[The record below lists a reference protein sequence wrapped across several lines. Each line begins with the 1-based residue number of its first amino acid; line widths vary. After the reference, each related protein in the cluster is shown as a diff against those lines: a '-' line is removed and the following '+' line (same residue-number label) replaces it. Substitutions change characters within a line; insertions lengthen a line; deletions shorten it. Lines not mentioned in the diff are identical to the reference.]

1 MLSAFLRIRLA
12 IRTVAPSLQNTGK
25 IASSNNKAQGNT
37 LVAEHANTVTEAPGR
52 ETVRGFLLSRHWRDK
67 RERFKSGP
75 EPGNGCI
82 DLGFW
87 AATADL
93 PLYLSVPAQQ
103 AICFVERSY
112 QPEPQERELL
122 EPAERKPLEL
132 TVMDGGA
139 ADGIYFPTQRQLN
152 DARAMMPALCES
164 DVKPTDRYLME
175 RFINAGFSATGQVIK
190 RQGYLEMVHP
200 QLKPDHYIPNLN
212 AISLDI
218 ETRAATSEIYSI
230 AACGAETAIVFM
242 VAPDRIDQD
251 SPGNSNDSTRGPDT
265 PHPQKRKLKLEHKGT
280 EIEYDLVYLDS
291 ETTVLEAF
299 FSWIRE
305 SDPDV
310 LIGWNVV
317 NFDLAVLHRRA
328 EQLGVRFDLARGREQ
343 ATVLQP
349 TRNASGNTTGQRVA
363 RIPGRAVLDGVD
375 LLRAGFWAFESF
387 SLDNVSSELLGTRKL
402 ITGDIDKVAEINRL
416 YRDDKPSL
424 ADYNLLD
431 CVLVQ
436 DIFEHADLLAF
447 AHQRAAITGLAIDRM
462 GGAVAAFDHLY
473 LPRLHR
479 QGYVARDI
487 VGRNAGGA
495 SPGGYVMDSVP
506 GLYENV
512 LVLDFKSLYPSII
525 RTFLIDPLGLSV
537 ALASTTETAAA
548 GDPQPANEP
557 GKPLGDQTS
566 EAPVEGFENALFS
579 RNQHILPGLIE
590 NLWERRDEAKRD
602 NNRALSQAIKI
613 IMNSFYGVLGS
624 SGCRFHNQQLA
635 SSITRRGHEIITR
648 SRDFIEEKGY
658 RVIYGDTDSL
668 FVLLGEGI
676 DPANAKATGKDL
688 METLNTWW
696 SETLMDEHQL
706 ESALEVEFETHYIK
720 FLMPTVRGM
729 ATGSKKRYA
738 GMVASPGR
746 PDGQQPGESGDEESG
761 DELTLVFKGLE
772 AVRTDWTPLARNF
785 QRELYRRIFQKE
797 PFEEFVRDT
806 AKALLD
812 GECDDQLVYRK
823 RLRRRLADYQR
834 NVPPHVQAARKQAK
848 TGSWVSYIITKQGP
862 EPLDALSTPPDY
874 EHYLERQL
882 APAADGILYFL
893 DTSFKAINDGQMR
906 MF

>member
-1 MLSAFLRIRLA
+1 MPLHVSI
-12 IRTVAPSLQNTGK
+12 
-25 IASSNNKAQGNT
+25 
-37 LVAEHANTVTEAPGR
+37 PG
-52 ETVRGFLLSRHWRDK
+52 
-67 RERFKSGP
+67 
-75 EPGNGCI
+75 
-82 DLGFW
+82 
-87 AATADL
+87 
-93 PLYLSVPAQQ
+93 QQ

-112 QPEPQERELL
+112 QPEADEQGLL
-122 EPAERKPLEL
+122 KLAQRKALAL
-132 TVMDGGA
+132 TVMDGEA
-139 ADGIYFPTQRQLN
+139 ADGIYFQTQRQLN
-152 DARAMMPALCES
+152 DARAVMPALCES
-164 DVKPTDRYLME
+164 DIKPTDRYLME
-175 RFINAGFSATGQVIK
+175 RFVNAGFSATGQVIK
-190 RQGYLEMVHP
+190 RHGYLEMVHP
-200 QLKPDHYIPNLN
+200 QLKPDHYVPDLN
-212 AISLDI
+212 AVSIDI

-230 AACGAETAIVFM
+230 AASGKNAAIVFM
-242 VAPDRIDQD
+242 VDAPQAGTKDHSRTAHT
-251 SPGNSNDSTRGPDT
+251 SRPER
-265 PHPQKRKLKLEHKGT
+265 RKLTLEHQNS
-280 EIEYDLVYLDS
+280 ELEYDLVYLES
-291 ETTVLEAF
+291 ESAALEAF
-299 FSWIRE
+299 FGWIRE
-305 SDPDV
+305 YDPDV

-349 TRNASGNTTGQRVA
+349 SRNTSGNTTGQRVA
-363 RIPGRAVLDGVD
+363 RIPGRAILDGVD
-375 LLRAGFWAFESF
+375 LLRAGFWAFDSF

-402 ITGDIDKVAEINRL
+402 ITGEIDKVAEINRL
-416 YRDDKPSL
+416 YRDDKPRL

-436 DIFEHADLLAF
+436 DIFAHADLFAF
-447 AHQRAAITGLAIDRM
+447 AQQRASITGLAIDRM

-487 VGRNAGGA
+487 VGRNPGGA

-537 ALASTTETAAA
+537 ALGITTEASNTSIHHQD
-548 GDPQPANEP
+548 DPATRCAVE
-557 GKPLGDQTS
+557 S
-566 EAPVEGFENALFS
+566 PVEGFENAVFS
-579 RNQHILPGLIE
+579 RSQHILPGLIE

-648 SRDFIEEKGY
+648 SRDFIEDKGY

-668 FVLLGEGI
+668 FVLLGEGV
-676 DPANAKATGKDL
+676 DPAKAQATGKTL

-696 SETLMDEHQL
+696 DKTLMEEHQL

-738 GMVASPGR
+738 GMIVSPSTS
-746 PDGQQPGESGDEESG
+746 DEQQSGGNGDEFE
-761 DELTLVFKGLE
+761 LVFKGLE

-797 PFEEFVRDT
+797 PFEEFVRNT
-806 AKALLD
+806 AQALLD

-823 RLRRRLADYQR
+823 RLRRRLDEYQR

-848 TGSWVSYIITKQGP
+848 AGSWVSYIITQQGP
-862 EPLDALSTPPDY
+862 EPLEALSTAPDY

-893 DTSFKAINDGQMR
+893 DTSFKAINDGQMQ